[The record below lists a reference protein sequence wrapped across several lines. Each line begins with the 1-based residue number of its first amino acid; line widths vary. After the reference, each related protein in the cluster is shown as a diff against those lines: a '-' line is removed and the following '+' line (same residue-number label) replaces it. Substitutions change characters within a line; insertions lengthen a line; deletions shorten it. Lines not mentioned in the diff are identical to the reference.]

1 MKNKTK
7 YLNTTA
13 RVLSNDTAESQGKEP
28 RVIKV
33 HFDMPNAPSETILRV
48 DNRTYMSRSFVE
60 NDRIRVFSSLKSE
73 SGENTPL
80 PAIIAD
86 ESFPDIFR
94 GEPELLDK
102 FRNCD
107 RSLQEVIIER
117 NLGEHFPSSVVG
129 SIRINDYARAK
140 TFYSLSK
147 STFTPNQQAYIEQW
161 LDSYRHADNAKKLEY
176 VLGITTSGSEKNS
189 TIPIEEM
196 RAALNARF
204 SGMERQKEEIIRHLA
219 SSKFANH
226 TGTVICLVGPAGTG
240 KTALIRALGEILHK
254 PYAFL
259 PCSGMTTSLDVL
271 GERPVYS
278 SASVGRLVDT
288 FYKVGTTDCLI
299 HLDEFDKMPGLGT
312 ASQSKD
318 GNPYNAFLQVFS
330 EKEVTDTFLGT
341 EVLCPN
347 TMFVCTCNSLD
358 NIPAFIQ
365 NRFDAII
372 SIPGYTDEQLFEIVF
387 DHIIPKML
395 DYYEGFPHFYRKE
408 YVNVLVGEK
417 LLCAMVY
424 VMNEDQICYALPSL
438 TYYTAVLKGYRDAGL
453 NESHLKNAR
462 FATEKMI
469 SIVENLSLEPH

>member
-299 HLDEFDKMPGLGT
+299 LDAFRK
-312 ASQSKD
+312 AD
-318 GNPYNAFLQVFS
+318 GA
-330 EKEVTDTFLGT
+330 
-341 EVLCPN
+341 
-347 TMFVCTCNSLD
+347 
-358 NIPAFIQ
+358 
-365 NRFDAII
+365 
-372 SIPGYTDEQLFEIVF
+372 
-387 DHIIPKML
+387 
-395 DYYEGFPHFYRKE
+395 
-408 YVNVLVGEK
+408 VLVLDVGQPDFIGGK
-417 LLCAMVY
+417 INGVDSAPDSIHIQRRADRNV
-424 VMNEDQICYALPSL
+424 ICGFEFLEGL
-438 TYYTAVLKGYRDAGL
+438 AVLAEKDIHAGL
-453 NESHLKNAR
+453 PELLRCCYPRSFTEASHR
-462 FATEKMI
+462 H
-469 SIVENLSLEPH
+469 SP